1 VYDPAYNTT
10 SSVLTVRL
18 IIPIKRHKSD
28 FIVVQE
34 SYANYHMYSSA
45 QDIYVAD
52 EDISC
57 CLGIS
62 PWTKL
67 PSIIHGFTVVIIFFT
82 RHALHVLHELV

>member
-1 VYDPAYNTT
+1 MQT
-10 SSVLTVRL
+10 
-18 IIPIKRHKSD
+18 
-28 FIVVQE
+28 
-34 SYANYHMYSSA
+34 SSA